1 MSCDLEYSVVHSY
14 FDGELSVIR
23 AAEFK
28 HHLAYCSGCMDE
40 FAALSSLRG
49 SLKYARLYETA
60 PASLRLKIRWDLQS
74 AGPTPSRSLPLAWRG
89 LAAAIG
95 VFLVVLIWW
104 REIPGVRKE
113 EDYQGEFAAEIVDA
127 HLRSLLPGQITN
139 VNSTDPET
147 VKAWFASQVKFVFPV
162 RDFATDGFAL
172 QGGRV
177 DIVQGR
183 RVAALIY
190 RKREQVF
197 NVFIWRA
204 RESGGSAHAGTRQGY
219 QWIDWRKD
227 SLEFCT
233 VSEAAPS
240 DLERLHRL
248 LPTQP

>member
-23 AAEFK
+23 AAEFG
-28 HHLAYCSGCMDE
+28 HHLAHCSDCMDE

-49 SLKYARLYETA
+49 SLQYARLYETA

-74 AGPTPSRSLPLAWRG
+74 AGPTPSWSLPLAWRG

-95 VFLVVLIWW
+95 VFLVVLILW
-104 REIPGVRKE
+104 RVIPGVRKE
-113 EDYQGEFAAEIVDA
+113 EDYQAEFAAEIVDA

-139 VNSTDPET
+139 VNSADPET
-147 VKAWFASQVKFVFPV
+147 VKAWFNSQVKFVFPV

-177 DIVQGR
+177 DIVHGR
-183 RVAALIY
+183 TVAALVY
-190 RKREQVF
+190 RNRKQVF
-197 NVFIWRA
+197 NVFIWRT
-204 RESGGSAHAGTRQGY
+204 RESDGSAHAGTRQGY

-248 LPTQP
+248 LSE

>member
-28 HHLAYCSGCMDE
+28 HHLAHCSDCMDE

-49 SLKYARLYETA
+49 SLQYARLYETA

-74 AGPTPSRSLPLAWRG
+74 AGPTPSWSLPLAWRG

-95 VFLVVLIWW
+95 VFLVVLILW
-104 REIPGVRKE
+104 RVIPGVRKE
-113 EDYQGEFAAEIVDA
+113 EDYQAEFAAEIFDA

-139 VNSTDPET
+139 VNSADPET

-162 RDFATDGFAL
+162 RDFTADGFAL

-177 DIVQGR
+177 DIVQGHT
-183 RVAALIY
+183 VAALVY
-190 RKREQVF
+190 RNREQVF
-197 NVFIWRA
+197 NVFIWRT
-204 RESGGSAHAGTRQGY
+204 RGSDGSARPGTRQGY
-219 QWIDWRKD
+219 QWIDWRKG

-248 LPTQP
+248 LSE

>member
-28 HHLAYCSGCMDE
+28 HHLAHCSDCMDE
-40 FAALSSLRG
+40 FAALSSVRG

-74 AGPTPSRSLPLAWRG
+74 AGPTPSWSLPLAWRG

-95 VFLVVLIWW
+95 VFLVVLILW
-104 REIPGVRKE
+104 RVIPGVRKE
-113 EDYQGEFAAEIVDA
+113 EDYQAQFAAEIVDA
-127 HLRSLLPGQITN
+127 HLRSLLPGQISS

-183 RVAALIY
+183 AVAALVY
-190 RKREQVF
+190 RNREQVF
-197 NVFIWRA
+197 NVFIWRE
-204 RESGGSAHAGTRQGY
+204 REPDGSAHTGTRQGY
-219 QWIDWRKD
+219 QWIDWRRD

-248 LPTQP
+248 LSE